1 MDWPRIKTILIV
13 VLLVTNILLG
23 IMIVNEQRTFQKE
36 QAEKIDN
43 IRALYEKKGIVVS
56 PKTLK
61 FPKQVESL
69 NVEYDTYGESEIKSL
84 LGDHYEYDGYE
95 YTAQGQTVLLTGT
108 TLEYFKNAYKPKF
121 DLFDMDINL
130 PFNDLQNAS
139 ILKTACD
146 EFLSRLNLDKNY
158 ALEHYVTQ
166 GQVTYICVKQVHK
179 DYFLDDSSMI
189 FTFKGDELVGFK
201 RKWLNIIDNN
211 TQSKYDIISVDK
223 ALYELMSNFEKGDVI
238 TDIAIGYK
246 LNDSSLLVSDLV
258 SGEALPY
265 YKITL
270 ETGVTYYVQAVSETQ

>member
-1 MDWPRIKTILIV
+1 M
-13 VLLVTNILLG
+13 TNILLG

-43 IRALYEKKGIVVS
+43 IRALYENKDVMIS

-61 FPKQVESL
+61 FPKQVTSL
-69 NVEYDTYGESEIKSL
+69 NVEYDTYGEFELKTL
-84 LGDHYEYDGYE
+84 LGDLYEYDGYE
-95 YTAQGQTVLLTGT
+95 YTSQGKTVLLTGT
-108 TLEYFKNAYKPKF
+108 TLEYFKNAYRPKV
-121 DLFDMDINL
+121 DLFDIDINL
-130 PFNDLQNAS
+130 PFDQLKNAS
-139 ILKTACD
+139 ELKTICD
-146 EFLSRLNLDKNY
+146 DFLLTLNLDQNY
-158 ALEHYVTQ
+158 AIEHYAVQ
-166 GQVTYICVKQVHK
+166 DQLTYVCVKQVHK
-179 DYFLDDSSMI
+179 DYFLDDSAMI
-189 FTFKGDELVGFK
+189 FVFKGDQLVGFK

-223 ALYELMSNFEKGDVI
+223 ALYELMLNFKKGDII
-238 TDIAIGYK
+238 TEIAIGYK